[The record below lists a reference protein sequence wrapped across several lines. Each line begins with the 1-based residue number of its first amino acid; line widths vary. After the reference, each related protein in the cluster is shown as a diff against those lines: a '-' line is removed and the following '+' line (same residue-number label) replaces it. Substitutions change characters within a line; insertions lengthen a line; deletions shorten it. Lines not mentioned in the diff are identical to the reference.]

1 MLGVLKKMSK
11 IICKSSSSAF
21 NGTKGAL
28 ILYRMWDNRSSKPS
42 WIDKKPSD
50 TKTWW
55 HIPNCK
61 LVFLCGSQIRGR
73 SWDGVAS
80 KNSAI
85 KSFFRLFFLD
95 SQLLLS
101 FPLISL
107 ELKQNSA
114 FSGISQF
121 CFKSFSALS
130 QLSRCFSAIQEWF
143 QLNSYLNSSKSQLF
157 FFQISNFSIP
167 SWIFLSFSQL
177 SHLYL
182 IFLAAF
188 CFIFVSVL
196 RIIHCIQLESAFV
209 RFLLPHLS
217 YIEAYS
223 RENWE
228 IKSWDRHLLKTYS
241 LLSWIY
247 FFYLFKPFY
256 CVWMKGSDVIRKMEY
271 FQR

>member
-85 KSFFRLFFLD
+85 KSFLRLFFLD

-101 FPLISL
+101 FLLNDLSLISL
-107 ELKQNSA
+107 GLEQISA
-114 FSGISQF
+114 SLAIFQF
-121 CFKSFSALS
+121 CFKYFSALS
-130 QLSRCFSAIQEWF
+130 Q
-143 QLNSYLNSSKSQLF
+143 
-157 FFQISNFSIP
+157 
-167 SWIFLSFSQL
+167 
-177 SHLYL
+177 
-182 IFLAAF
+182 
-188 CFIFVSVL
+188 FVSVL
-196 RIIHCIQLESAFV
+196 PQFVSALSQLY
-209 RFLLPHLS
+209 LS
-217 YIEAYS
+217 
-223 RENWE
+223 
-228 IKSWDRHLLKTYS
+228 
-241 LLSWIY
+241 LSQLY
-247 FFYLFKPFY
+247 
-256 CVWMKGSDVIRKMEY
+256 
-271 FQR
+271 